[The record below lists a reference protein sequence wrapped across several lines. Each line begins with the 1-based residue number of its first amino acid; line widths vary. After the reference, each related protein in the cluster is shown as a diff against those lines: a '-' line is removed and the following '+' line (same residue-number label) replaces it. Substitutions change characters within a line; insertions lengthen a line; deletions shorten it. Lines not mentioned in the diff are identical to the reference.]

1 ILASDKLERIFGT
14 FEQADSSP
22 SRRYSGTGLGL
33 AISRRL
39 VEAMGGTV
47 GVESVYGQG
56 STFWFDLSLP
66 VARRHLSAD
75 PVAGGLD
82 GRRVLVVDDL
92 EVNRL
97 ILSEQIDSWGMIA
110 RTAASGAAALDLLR
124 DAAAAGEPF
133 DLAIVD
139 GRMPAMAGE

>member
-1 ILASDKLERIFGT
+1 
-14 FEQADSSP
+14 
-22 SRRYSGTGLGL
+22 
-33 AISRRL
+33 
-39 VEAMGGTV
+39 TV
-47 GVESVYGQG
+47 GVESVCGQG

-66 VARRHLSAD
+66 VARRHLSANS
-75 PVAGGLD
+75 VAGPSGLN
-82 GRRVLVVDDL
+82 GTRVLVVDDL

-124 DAAAAGEPF
+124 EAAAAGEPF

-139 GRMPAMAGE
+139 GRMPAMAGEALARHIKADPVIA